1 MHTTDAS
8 LADFDEKVVAASHR
22 QPVVIDFWAP
32 WCAPCRSLKPILEK
46 LAEEYAGKFLLAK
59 VNADENQEL
68 SAKYGVRGIPAVK
81 AMVSGRIVDEFTG
94 ALPENEVRAWLEGI
108 IPSPSEELRKAASEM
123 LAKNDPAGALSLLA
137 KAHGLDPGNE
147 WVRVDSAEILLDQG
161 EPLEAQRLLD
171 SLRDPEVLKDDRV
184 LRLGARL
191 KFLQAGS
198 KGGSEDSLKEAIAAN
213 GDDLEARLELANLL
227 IAANRHAE
235 GMDQLIE
242 IVRRNRGFKDEIA
255 RKTLLDVFN
264 LLGGQ
269 NGLVAEYRRKLSSA
283 LY

>member
-1 MHTTDAS
+1 MYSIDVS
-8 LADFDEKVVAASHR
+8 LADFEEKVVAASVV

-32 WCAPCRSLKPILEK
+32 WCAPCKSLKPILEK

-81 AMVSGRIVDEFTG
+81 AMVAGKIVNEFTG
-94 ALPENEVRAWLEGI
+94 ALPEGEVRAWLESI
-108 IPSPSEELRKAASEM
+108 IPSPSEELRLAASKM
-123 LAKNDPAGALSLLA
+123 LAQGDPAGALGLLA

-147 WVRVDSAEILLDQG
+147 WVRVDSAEILLEQG
-161 EPLEAQRLLD
+161 ESLEAQRLVD
-171 SLRDPEVLKDDRV
+171 SLRNPEVLKDDRV
-184 LRLGARL
+184 LKLAARL
-191 KFLQAGS
+191 KFVQAGS
-198 KGGSEDSLKEAIAAN
+198 AGDSEASLKDAIAAN
-213 GDDLEARLELANLL
+213 GDDLDARLKLANLL
-227 IAANRHAE
+227 IGQDRHAE

-242 IVRRNRGFKDEIA
+242 IVRRNRGFRDEIA

-269 NGLVAEYRRKLSSA
+269 NELVAEYRRKLSSA